1 MASLHKVIGI
11 CAGALALSIMAVSC
25 GPEKVPEPT
34 PTPPNPSIPVED
46 IYLTAATRTKAITDP
61 GATLAVEVDCND
73 EWDFALSEPYFMEVS
88 RTKTELV
95 LALDKERCAV
105 RSIKERDESLENFYM
120 HLIGGV
126 RHA

>member
-88 RTKTELV
+88 LSKVVMPVCSDATIRIAGCVCT
-95 LALDKERCAV
+95 
-105 RSIKERDESLENFYM
+105 
-120 HLIGGV
+120 
-126 RHA
+126 

>member
-1 MASLHKVIGI
+1 M
-11 CAGALALSIMAVSC
+11 ALSIMAVSC

-73 EWDFALSEPYFMEVS
+73 EWDFALIEPYFMEVS

-95 LALDKERCAV
+95 LALDRLSFEGDRKIGISVYAKRAPEVKKE
-105 RSIKERDESLENFYM
+105 L
-120 HLIGGV
+120 
-126 RHA
+126 